1 MKLTTTR
8 TDTGIQPRHDERH
21 AAIMSKY
28 GDTTAMHARWAYT
41 YADYIADNLERA
53 ADVPTLVMMRK
64 TYGNEA
70 IAAVLESHLGAALQ
84 AMGIGNKLA
93 QGDTRL
99 CADAILA
106 SEDAQLLNFARVLAF
121 FVWLKR
127 GGYDLHGYTNYQI
140 MRAFNVYASTALQE
154 QRCIESQRER
164 EIERARQER
173 ERASAMTF
181 EQYCAA
187 TGYDGENPLQL

>member
-8 TDTGIQPRHDERH
+8 PSQLTPRHDARN
-21 AAIMSKY
+21 AAIMNKY
-28 GDTTAMHARWAYT
+28 GDTTAMHARWAFT
-41 YADYIADNLERA
+41 YADYIADNLDRA
-53 ADVPTLVMMRK
+53 ADVPALVMMRH

-84 AMGIGNKLA
+84 AMGVSGKFA
-93 QGDTRL
+93 AGDARL

-127 GGYDLHGYTNYQI
+127 GGYDLHGYTNFQL
-140 MRAFNVYASTALQE
+140 MRAFKTYAATALQE
-154 QRCIESQRER
+154 QRRIESQRDR
-164 EIERARQER
+164 EIEREKWER
-173 ERASAMTF
+173 DRANAMTF

-187 TGYDGENPLQL
+187 TGYDGENPLKV